1 MSSYSFTDAAVKD
14 LDDIRHVQKND
25 SDRNE
30 IKNGLKKYF
39 GEFAKYI
46 D

>member
-1 MSSYSFTDAAVKD
+1 MSSYFFSI
-14 LDDIRHVQKND
+14 IRYVQKND
-25 SDRNE
+25 SERNE
-30 IKNGLKKYF
+30 IKNRLKKYF